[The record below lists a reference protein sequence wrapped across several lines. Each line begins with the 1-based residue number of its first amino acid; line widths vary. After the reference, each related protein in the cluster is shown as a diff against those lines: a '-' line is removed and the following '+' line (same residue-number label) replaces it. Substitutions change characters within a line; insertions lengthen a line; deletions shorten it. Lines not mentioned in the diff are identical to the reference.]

1 MADKITFEILTLFPE
16 SFSYL
21 NESIIKRAVENDLI
35 KINIH
40 NLRDWSIDKHKTVDD
55 KPFGGGP
62 GMLIKIQPVYDALK
76 SLGVY
81 PKRDPNTLVVMT
93 SARGIQWKQ
102 QLAKD
107 YSRKYSR
114 IVLLCGHYEG
124 FDHRITEQLIDVEIS
139 IGDYVLS
146 GGELPAQVI
155 LDSIVRNV
163 PGVLGNDESL
173 RDESHNGDIEKEYPQ
188 YTRPAA
194 FKTQESEEWKVPEV
208 LLKGNHAEI
217 KKWKDQLAD

>member
-1 MADKITFEILTLFPE
+1 MAGTITFEILTLFPE

-21 NESIIKRAVENDLI
+21 SESIIKRAVESGLI

-40 NLRDWSIDKHKTVDD
+40 NIRDWSTDKHKTVDD

-62 GMLIKIQPVYDALK
+62 GMLMKIQPVYDALK

-81 PKRDPNTLVVMT
+81 PKKDPNTLVVMT
-93 SARGIQWKQ
+93 SAKGIQWKQ
-102 QLAKD
+102 QLAK
-107 YSRKYSR
+107 KYSQEYTK

-124 FDHRITEQLIDVEIS
+124 FDHRIAEQLIDLEIS

-155 LDSIVRNV
+155 LDSIIRNI
-163 PGVLGNDESL
+163 PGVLGNKGSL
-173 RDESHNGDIEKEYPQ
+173 ENESHNDDLEKEYPQ
-188 YTRPAA
+188 YTRPAS
-194 FKTQESEEWKVPEV
+194 FETSEGEKWDVPEV
-208 LLKGNHAEI
+208 LLNGNHAEI
-217 KKWKDQLAD
+217 ERWRAENSK